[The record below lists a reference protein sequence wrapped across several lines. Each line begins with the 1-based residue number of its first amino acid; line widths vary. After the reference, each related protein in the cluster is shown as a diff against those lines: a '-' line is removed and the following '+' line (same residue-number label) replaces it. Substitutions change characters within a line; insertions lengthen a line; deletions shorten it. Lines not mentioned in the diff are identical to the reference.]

1 MELRRT
7 VGECEN
13 TPTSIGTAPAT
24 THAHLAILLE
34 RQVADRERL
43 GAHLQNPSRQR
54 QHSDGAE
61 QPISLHRPRPCSRI
75 KSAAKAFPPI
85 RRGHYVVADSEQG
98 TSPGGGCEDQGP
110 DDNQADQ
117 FTVMSSW
124 SDMDPLPNR
133 WVLPE
138 ALQKFLA
145 ARKKKIE
152 TDTDEWTVSIKS
164 PPRYLSQA
172 LPPGSVLIADNGVG
186 DHLFLTPESANS
198 TSLSHKV
205 HVYWHEGPE
214 IVVLADDLDALLNP
228 QAPTATKGPP
238 VLYADGQTPVLVGD
252 EVRARNFF
260 IRRPARVVYVPD
272 RKSVV

>member
-1 MELRRT
+1 
-7 VGECEN
+7 
-13 TPTSIGTAPAT
+13 
-24 THAHLAILLE
+24 
-34 RQVADRERL
+34 
-43 GAHLQNPSRQR
+43 
-54 QHSDGAE
+54 
-61 QPISLHRPRPCSRI
+61 
-75 KSAAKAFPPI
+75 
-85 RRGHYVVADSEQG
+85 
-98 TSPGGGCEDQGP
+98 
-110 DDNQADQ
+110 
-117 FTVMSSW
+117 MSSW

-260 IRRPARVVYVPD
+260 IRRPARVVYVPGISKKNRD
-272 RKSVV
+272 MEFNGLCWVALKFGEGVRIGTLVDPKTSRLSKSVRFVKRSREAVEEMRPDDRFE